1 MKILSSGHPLV
12 KNSIFQ
18 GCCTS
23 PAKCALI
30 IVGIIAYV
38 MTNRLPNN
46 VFLRLV
52 SLCKSYRHPERMR
65 LPDTSE

>member
-12 KNSIFQ
+12 KNFFQ
-18 GCCTS
+18 GYACTI
-23 PAKCALI
+23 PAKCP
-30 IVGIIAYV
+30 VIIANV